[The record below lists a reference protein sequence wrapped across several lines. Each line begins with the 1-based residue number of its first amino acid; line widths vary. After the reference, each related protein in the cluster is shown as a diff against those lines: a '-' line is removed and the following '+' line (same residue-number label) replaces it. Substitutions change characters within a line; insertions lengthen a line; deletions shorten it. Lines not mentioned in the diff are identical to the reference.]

1 MPERP
6 LLILP
11 NPGEP
16 LPRLKKHGGGG
27 ATHFPTR
34 ARQAERLEPKFE
46 TLQRAMEARRVRL
59 QAESHDLVP
68 EEVVVLE
75 TVGAIENF
83 IRAVE
88 KVSGLEWLA
97 EIDENDIP
105 PDEDFFETTGK
116 DERRSDKMVGGRLF
130 MVFTNQDALREIL
143 SLWKTWKEGGQLP
156 RGLAAWRKVFDQLY
170 DVRVWGV
177 RDRLHETG
185 VLDDWR
191 ERVSRGDGIVPCEI
205 ELWQRGTSEQRRNA
219 RDRVAAFVDG
229 MGGRIVAEAAVEE
242 IAYRA
247 LLVLLPVASISSLLR
262 EEDGDV
268 ELVRCEQVQFFRA
281 GGQMATTLP
290 DDGQEE
296 DDAALSDQPAL
307 GTPVIALF
315 DGLPLQAH
323 RRLQGRLIVDD
334 PDGFEQDYPAAR
346 RRHGTAMASMILHG
360 DLASGEAPLARPLY
374 VRPILRPDPRD
385 WRNKDEAVREDTLVV
400 DLLHR
405 AVRRLFEG
413 EGGETA
419 VARDVAVVNLSIG
432 IRDRPFDQALSPLA
446 RLLDWLA
453 WRYKVLFVVSA
464 GNYARR
470 IELSIP
476 SRDFQSLTTE
486 KLQRHV
492 IRALVSDARHRRLLS
507 PAESV
512 NGLTVAAAHHD
523 ASSGTP
529 PPRWRDPYLGAELL
543 PSPINAQG
551 TGFRRAIKPD
561 VLASGGRVVVEQPLL
576 TTQDAP
582 VELGVYDRTL
592 PPGQRVAAPGA
603 TPGDQ
608 AATRHTRGTSSAA
621 ALVSRA
627 AGSLYDVL
635 EDLRQDPG
643 GEMIDTVPRAVWLK
657 ALVVHGADWGTAG
670 ETITAMLRDDH
681 GGRRVKEHVTRLLGY
696 GVVDVD
702 RVRECTASRVTV
714 LGGGLLREEQS
725 HVHRIPLPPLL
736 RGWRGHRRL
745 TISLA
750 WLTPVN
756 SRHRNWR
763 RAHLWFLP
771 PMEELGIKRKE
782 AEWRAVQRGTVQH
795 EILEGESSKDFVD
808 GANLEIQVNCRAD
821 AGTLEDE
828 TPYALVTTIEVASDL
843 WVDNIYDEVRAAVEA
858 ARVQVSAPG
867 GGP

>member
-1 MPERP
+1 MEKER
-6 LLILP
+6 
-11 NPGEP
+11 EP
-16 LPRLKKHGGGG
+16 AAHH
-27 ATHFPTR
+27 AVW
-34 ARQAERLEPKFE
+34 
-46 TLQRAMEARRVRL
+46 RRV
-59 QAESHDLVP
+59 
-68 EEVVVLE
+68 
-75 TVGAIENF
+75 
-83 IRAVE
+83 
-88 KVSGLEWLA
+88 
-97 EIDENDIP
+97 
-105 PDEDFFETTGK
+105 FE
-116 DERRSDKMVGGRLF
+116 
-130 MVFTNQDALREIL
+130 
-143 SLWKTWKEGGQLP
+143 
-156 RGLAAWRKVFDQLY
+156 QLY

-191 ERVSRGDGIVPCEI
+191 ERVSRGDEIVPCEI
-205 ELWQRGTSEQRRNA
+205 ELWQRGTAEQRRNA
-219 RDRVAAFVDG
+219 RDRVAALVDG
-229 MGGRIVAEAAVEE
+229 MGGRIVAEAEVEE

-247 LLVLLPVASISSLLR
+247 LLVRLPVTSIDSLF
-262 EEDGDV
+262 EEDGGV

-281 GGQMATTLP
+281 SGQMATTLS

-296 DDAALSDQPAL
+296 EDDAVLSDQPAL
-307 GTPVIALF
+307 GAPVIALF

-360 DLASGEAPLARPLY
+360 DLASGEAPLVRPLY
-374 VRPILRPDPRD
+374 VRPILRPDPGD

-419 VARDVAVVNLSIG
+419 VAPGIAVVNLSIG

-464 GNYARR
+464 GNCARR

-476 SRDFQSLTTE
+476 SRDYQSLTAE
-486 KLQRHV
+486 ELRRHV
-492 IRALVSDARHRRLLS
+492 IRALASDARHRRLLS

-529 PPRWRDPYLGAELL
+529 LPRWRDPYLGATLL

-561 VLASGGRVVVEQPLL
+561 VLASGGRTVVQQPLS
-576 TTQDAP
+576 TMQDAP
-582 VELGVYDRTL
+582 VELDVYDGTL

-608 AATRHTRGTSSAA
+608 ALTQHTRGTSSAA

-635 EDLRQDPG
+635 DELRQDSG

-657 ALVVHGADWGTAG
+657 ALVVHGADWGRAG
-670 ETITAMLRDDH
+670 ETIAAILRDDH
-681 GGRRVKEHVTRLLGY
+681 DARRVKEHVTRLLGY

-714 LGGGLLREEQS
+714 LGGGLLREDQS
-725 HVHRIPLPPLL
+725 HVHRI
-736 RGWRGHRRL
+736 RCRR
-745 TISLA
+745 
-750 WLTPVN
+750 
-756 SRHRNWR
+756 R
-763 RAHLWFLP
+763 
-771 PMEELGIKRKE
+771 
-782 AEWRAVQRGTVQH
+782 
-795 EILEGESSKDFVD
+795 
-808 GANLEIQVNCRAD
+808 
-821 AGTLEDE
+821 
-828 TPYALVTTIEVASDL
+828 
-843 WVDNIYDEVRAAVEA
+843 
-858 ARVQVSAPG
+858 
-867 GGP
+867 